1 MKTKHSMQGT
11 TLRTG
16 PSILRAGRAGRKVRT
31 TRATEL
37 TSFILIKELK
47 GFHVKQ
53 YLNSFDYLDVVG
65 SH

>member
-1 MKTKHSMQGT
+1 MG
-11 TLRTG
+11 LI
-16 PSILRAGRAGRKVRT
+16 ILGAGRAGRKVK

-37 TSFILIKELK
+37 TSAILIKELK
-47 GFHVKQ
+47 GFHMEE